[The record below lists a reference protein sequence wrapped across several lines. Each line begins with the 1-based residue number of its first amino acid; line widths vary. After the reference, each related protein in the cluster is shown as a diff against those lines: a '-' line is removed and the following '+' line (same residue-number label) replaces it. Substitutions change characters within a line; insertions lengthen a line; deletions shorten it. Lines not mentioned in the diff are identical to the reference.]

1 MNVLNK
7 KILVLSFYFQP
18 DLCAGSFRCTSLVEE
33 LSKHDLKV
41 HVITSSP
48 NRYKSFKK
56 KSLSSEVHDNVKIDR
71 VFVPT
76 HNSGILDQAM
86 SFIYFYRGA
95 KKLAARNDYDLVFA
109 TSSRLFTAFLGAR
122 ISNAKHIPLYLDIR
136 DLFIDTLKEII
147 PLWISFLLKPLL
159 KLIEKYTFSS
169 ADKINLVSKGFKPCF
184 DERYPDIPYSF
195 FTNGIDKE
203 FIDIP
208 KLTENKK
215 NIKESVN
222 ILYAGNIGEGQGLHK
237 IIPQF
242 ANELKDR
249 IHFKV
254 IGEGGLVQK
263 LHDQVNRFKLRNVE
277 IIPPLDRDK
286 LIEEYLK
293 CDVLFV
299 HLNDYDVFKK
309 VLPSKLFEYA
319 AISKPILAGIDG
331 YSADFVKS
339 EISNCEIFSPGN
351 LEQAIIKFNKLNFE
365 ISPRKEFIEKFDRRK
380 IMDKMALDI
389 YEFS

>member
-95 KKLAARNDYDLVFA
+95 KKLAARNDYDLGFA

-249 IHFKV
+249 IHFRV

-263 LHDQVNRFKLRNVE
+263 LHDQVNRFKLRN
-277 IIPPLDRDK
+277 
-286 LIEEYLK
+286 
-293 CDVLFV
+293 
-299 HLNDYDVFKK
+299 
-309 VLPSKLFEYA
+309 
-319 AISKPILAGIDG
+319 
-331 YSADFVKS
+331 
-339 EISNCEIFSPGN
+339 
-351 LEQAIIKFNKLNFE
+351 
-365 ISPRKEFIEKFDRRK
+365 
-380 IMDKMALDI
+380 
-389 YEFS
+389 